1 MSTKVEE
8 EHANLW
14 TLAFPPIVWA
24 VHFLLSYCTA
34 AVWCAKFAGTSGALG
49 TARIAI
55 AVYTAAA
62 LAALLISGAR
72 GYRRQSLGNERAPHD
87 RDTPEDRY
95 RFLGYAAM
103 LLSGLSAIAV
113 CYAALVV
120 VFIRSC
126 E

>member
-1 MSTKVEE
+1 MTTKVAEQ
-8 EHANLW
+8 HASLW

-24 VHFLLSYCTA
+24 GHFLLSYCTA
-34 AVWCAKFAGTSGALG
+34 AVWCAKFSGQDGSLG
-49 TARIAI
+49 TARV
-55 AVYTAAA
+55 AVSAYTAAA
-62 LAALLISGAR
+62 LAALLLSGLS
-72 GYRRQSLGNERAPHD
+72 GYRKQRLGAVQAPHD
-87 RDTPEDRY
+87 GDSPEDRY

>member
-1 MSTKVEE
+1 MSTMVDE

-14 TLAFPPIVWA
+14 TLAFPPLIWA
-24 VHFLLSYCTA
+24 AHFLLSYCTA
-34 AVWCAKFAGTSGALG
+34 AIWCAKYAGASNALG
-49 TARIAI
+49 TARL
-55 AVYTAAA
+55 AVFIYTALA
-62 LAALLISGAR
+62 LVALLLSGLA
-72 GYRRQSLGNERAPHD
+72 GYRKQRLGRVRAPHD
-87 RDTPEDRY
+87 RDTAEDRY

>member
-1 MSTKVEE
+1 MSTKVDE

-24 VHFLLSYCTA
+24 AHFLLSYCTA
-34 AVWCAKFAGTSGALG
+34 AVWCAKFAGEDRGLS
-49 TARIAI
+49 TARFAIAI
-55 AVYTAAA
+55 YTAAA
-62 LAALLISGAR
+62 LAALVLAGYR
-72 GYRRQSLGNERAPHD
+72 GYRKQRLGNGRAPHD

-103 LLSGLSAIAV
+103 LLSGLGALAV

>member
-1 MSTKVEE
+1 MSTRVDEQ
-8 EHANLW
+8 HANLW
-14 TLAFPPIVWA
+14 TLAFPPIIWA
-24 VHFLLSYCTA
+24 AHFLLSYCTA
-34 AVWCAKFAGTSGALG
+34 AVWCAKFAGESGSLG
-49 TARIAI
+49 TARVAV
-55 AVYTAAA
+55 AVYTAVA
-62 LAALLISGAR
+62 LAALLLSGFA
-72 GYRRQSLGNERAPHD
+72 GYRKQRLGKVQAPHD
-87 RDTPEDRY
+87 RDTAEDRY